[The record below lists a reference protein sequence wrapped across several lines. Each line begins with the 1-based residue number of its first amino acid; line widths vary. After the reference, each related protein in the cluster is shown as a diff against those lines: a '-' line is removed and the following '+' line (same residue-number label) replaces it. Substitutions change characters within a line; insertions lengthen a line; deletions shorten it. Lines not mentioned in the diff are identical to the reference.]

1 MMNFFAALFGIV
13 FATLII
19 LPLIMLLGVVT
30 FDWWP
35 ALLFSVWALV
45 ALVRGRVF

>member
-1 MMNFFAALFGIV
+1 MNFFAALFGIV

-19 LPLIMLLGVVT
+19 LPLIMFLGVVA

-35 ALLFSVWALV
+35 VLLFFVWALV